1 MKLYGGS
8 ITANELMIFLK
19 ESYED
24 PAKPEILGYVLDEK
38 ISMKSMMKRQM
49 TARVY
54 VNEAL
59 KKVMVVHR
67 GTGMEMYGSD
77 WLNNIV
83 YGTAG
88 IMAYKLTPRY
98 QRAKAVQDAVH
109 KKYKSDKWEV
119 NTIGHSQ
126 AGLITHLLGSQ
137 SKNAIQFNPAS
148 KSESLGKNEY
158 IVRSEADAVS
168 ALSVPQKMLNQTLYP
183 NWSDKH
189 YITIKAQSNDPI
201 KEHSPDILARL
212 PPDKKIGKGMPKF
225 PLESIGFVMNLPME
239 VYKLKG
245 YVINQ
250 VIKGGNCGCKSC
262 DKY

>member
-8 ITANELMIFLK
+8 ITANELMVFLK

-24 PAKPEILGYVLDEK
+24 PAKPEVLGYVLDEK

-88 IMAYKLTPRY
+88 IMAYKMTPRY
-98 QRAKAVQDAVH
+98 RRAKAVQDAVH
-109 KKYKSDKWEV
+109 KKYKSNKWEV

-168 ALSVPQKMLNQTLYP
+168 SMSVSQKMLNQTLYP

-189 YITIKAQSNDPI
+189 YITIKAQSADPI

-212 PPDKKIGKGMPKF
+212 GDKKIGKGMPKF
-225 PLESIGFVMNLPME
+225 PLETIGFVMNLPME
-239 VYKLKG
+239 AYKLKG

-250 VIKGGNCGCKSC
+250 VMEGGNCGCKSC

>member
-1 MKLYGGS
+1 
-8 ITANELMIFLK
+8 
-19 ESYED
+19 
-24 PAKPEILGYVLDEK
+24 
-38 ISMKSMMKRQM
+38 
-49 TARVY
+49 
-54 VNEAL
+54 
-59 KKVMVVHR
+59 
-67 GTGMEMYGSD
+67 MEMYGSD

-88 IMAYKLTPRY
+88 IMAYKMTPRY

-109 KKYKSDKWEV
+109 KKYKSNKWEV

-189 YITIKAQSNDPI
+189 YITIKAQSADPI
-201 KEHSPDILARL
+201 SEHSPDILARL
-212 PPDKKIGKGMPKF
+212 PPDKKIGKGMPNF
-225 PLESIGFVMNLPME
+225 PLESIGFIMNLPME
-239 VYKLKG
+239 AYKLKG

-250 VIKGGNCGCKSC
+250 VMEGGNCGCKSC